1 MVIAWIILF
10 LLLLFIEIITVNLV
24 TILFALGALIA
35 VICYVIY
42 PSGFISAIAFIIFSI
57 VSLILTKPLIKKFR
71 VNNIEPTNLDMVID
85 KTALVTKEIE
95 KLEPGEVKVDGKLWS
110 AISEKKILKNKLV
123 KVKTIKGVK
132 LVVEEVREEDDK

>member
-24 TILFALGALIA
+24 TIWFALGALIA

-85 KTALVTKEIE
+85 KIE

>member
-24 TILFALGALIA
+24 TIWFALGALIA
-35 VICYVIY
+35 VICYV
-42 PSGFISAIAFIIFSI
+42 IFSI

-132 LVVEEVREEDDK
+132 LIVEEVREEDDK